1 MVVGRALARRTG
13 AGGIIR
19 AWAVVNGEAARAPVG
34 DIRRRIIE
42 NDWLALGV
50 VWAC

>member
-1 MVVGRALARRTG
+1 MVVGRALTRRTG

-19 AWAVVNGEAARAPVG
+19 AWAVNGEAARAPVR